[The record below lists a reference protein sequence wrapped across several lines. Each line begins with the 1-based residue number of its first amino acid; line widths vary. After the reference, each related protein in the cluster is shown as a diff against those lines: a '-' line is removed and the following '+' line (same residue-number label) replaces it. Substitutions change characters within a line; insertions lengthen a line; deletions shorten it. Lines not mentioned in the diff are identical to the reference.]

1 MIRKGFKE
9 NVIEIYIL
17 RLSAKFSNIS
27 IICVHIPTKDAED
40 EKKNTFYGKL
50 LNEFDRIQR
59 HDVKIVIDYF
69 NAKIGKENTF
79 IPNDWQI

>member
-1 MIRKGFKE
+1 MIRKGFTE

-27 IICVHIPTKDAED
+27 IICVHIPTKDAEA

-50 LNEFDRIQR
+50 LHEFHRIQR

-69 NAKIGKENTF
+69 NAKIGRENTI
-79 IPNDWQI
+79 IPNN